1 MNAIMVLFFGV
12 LGFVLLGKVER
23 EHLQGVQTFSR
34 ADVAAS
40 SAILLRT
47 ASKCYLHYNPGHSG
61 EITWAN
67 ISASTQCRPLGMQAP
82 LNLKATVDGGR
93 LYVYSTAAVSPETL
107 SRISE
112 KMHRSPIV
120 AKNVSGMAISVAGT
134 LGGFHTPSTIPN
146 DALVIVGN

>member
-23 EHLQGVQTFSR
+23 EHLQSVQMFSR
-34 ADVAAS
+34 ADVMAS
-40 SAILLRT
+40 SAVLLRT
-47 ASKCYLHYNPGHSG
+47 AAKCYIHHNPGHTG
-61 EITWAN
+61 EVTWSN
-67 ISASTQCRPLGMQAP
+67 ISASSQCKPLGMQAP
-82 LNLKATVDGGR
+82 SSLKATVDGGR

-134 LGGFHTPSTIPN
+134 LGGFHTPSSIPD